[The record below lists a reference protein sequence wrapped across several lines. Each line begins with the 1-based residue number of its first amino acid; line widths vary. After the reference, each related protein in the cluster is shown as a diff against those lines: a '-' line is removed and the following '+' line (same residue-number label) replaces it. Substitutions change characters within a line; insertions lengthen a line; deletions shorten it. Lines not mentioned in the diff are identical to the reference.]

1 MAFPGA
7 GSGWVGGWFP
17 PEKSRIPKPHGPGIA
32 CDLSLPPLW
41 VLDLSGGRLY
51 WVDSKLHSISSIDV
65 NGGNRK
71 TVLEDKKK
79 LAHEGQPFLP
89 QGRGETQTT
98 MMEAP
103 QTCTGSCHPVLERT
117 GPRC

>member
-1 MAFPGA
+1 MAFSGT

-17 PEKSRIPKPHGPGIA
+17 PARSQMPKPQGSDIT

-65 NGGNRK
+65 NGGNRR
-71 TVLEDKKK
+71 TVLEDKKM
-79 LAHEGQPFLP
+79 LAHPFSLAFFEV
-89 QGRGETQTT
+89 GAGGTQ
-98 MMEAP
+98 
-103 QTCTGSCHPVLERT
+103 SLLF
-117 GPRC
+117 

>member
-1 MAFPGA
+1 MAFSGT
-7 GSGWVGGWFP
+7 GSSWVGGWFP
-17 PEKSRIPKPHGPGIA
+17 PERSGMPKPQGSDIT

-65 NGGNRK
+65 NGGNRR

-79 LAHEGQPFLP
+79 LAHPFSLAIFEV
-89 QGRGETQTT
+89 GAGGTQ
-98 MMEAP
+98 
-103 QTCTGSCHPVLERT
+103 SLLF
-117 GPRC
+117 

>member
-1 MAFPGA
+1 M
-7 GSGWVGGWFP
+7 
-17 PEKSRIPKPHGPGIA
+17 PKPQGSGIA

-71 TVLEDKKK
+71 IVLEDKKK
-79 LAHEGQPFLP
+79 LAHPFSLAIFEV
-89 QGRGETQTT
+89 GAGGTQSLLFLNQEIFKEKRLWKRE
-98 MMEAP
+98 MARQLCE
-103 QTCTGSCHPVLERT
+103 SL
-117 GPRC
+117 